1 MQRILFTILVAL
13 ICNGVSVADNVL
25 VLSLRNGMQQLYD
38 IREPMELRTT
48 ADSFH
53 ISSKHIHASY
63 SRNNVLGYS
72 FSKYEAINVGIKTP
86 TINNNRQIT
95 YHRDGKTLI
104 IEGITARERIRIYSV
119 NGMEH
124 RPQTSRTASTATIN
138 FSSLPQGIYI
148 ISMASN
154 EDNFSIKFINE

>member
-13 ICNGVSVADNVL
+13 ICNGVSVADSVL

-72 FSKYEAINVGIKTP
+72 FSKYGAINVGINTP

-104 IEGITARERIRIYSV
+104 IEGITTTEKIKIYSV

-124 RPQTSRTASTATIN
+124 RPPISRTASSATIS
-138 FSSLPQGIYI
+138 FASLPQGIYI
-148 ISMASN
+148 ISIPSSK
-154 EDNFSIKFINE
+154 DNFSIKFINE